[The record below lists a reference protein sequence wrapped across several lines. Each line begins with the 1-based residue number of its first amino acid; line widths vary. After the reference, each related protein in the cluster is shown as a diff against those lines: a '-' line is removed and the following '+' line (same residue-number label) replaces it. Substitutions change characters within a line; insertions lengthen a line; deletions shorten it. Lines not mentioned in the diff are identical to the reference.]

1 MTKNKRKPKNE
12 DKSSLQQIVGCGNV
26 VIRLLACMLMLI
38 FIGMTVFL
46 FYMKSVFPEFDIVG
60 WVVMASFFAYLCG
73 YVAFNQSKEKLPH
86 KPKAIGYDVLNFV
99 RFIAWVGALF
109 LRLISGVAILL
120 SIGMMLQFPDII
132 WFVMLIICIVLT
144 ILFSYAAKVLRPVQK
159 SGSVQNVLDE
169 DKLKNDWLKDYH
181 DESDNDE

>member
-26 VIRLLACMLMLI
+26 VIRLLAGMLMLI
-38 FIGMTVFL
+38 FIGMTLFL
-46 FYMKSVFPEFDIVG
+46 FYMKLEFPEFDIFG
-60 WVVMASFFAYLCG
+60 WVMMTSFFAYLCG

-99 RFIAWVGALF
+99 RFIAWIAVLF
-109 LRLISGVAILL
+109 LRLISGVAIFLT
-120 SIGMMLQFPDII
+120 IGMMLQFPDIVL
-132 WFVMLIICIVLT
+132 FVMLIICIVLT
-144 ILFSYAAKVLRPVQK
+144 ILFSYAASILRPVQK
-159 SGSVQNVLDE
+159 TGSVKKVLDE